1 MPGHL
6 LFHCPGQRAS
16 PPAFAA
22 TPQRTILPQ
31 RRVQHCRRNQSG
43 CWKEH
48 ALCPILP
55 PDDRRRWRVHRLPP
69 PPARQCPA
77 VVAGAAVM
85 VPQTPPWIL
94 FFKKTARSALMAA
107 PPAAYSF
114 VGGSPCCEALPWPR
128 GCRSL
133 SFLTGALRIRKPRPQ
148 LGLLAAQLLVHALEL
163 RHPGAAAATRRL
175 RRPPCGHQRRLCTVR
190 RPRPLHPSKL
200 DMALCSFSVV
210 VPPPLRPLGATT
222 PRPAIRT

>member
-1 MPGHL
+1 MPD
-6 LFHCPGQRAS
+6 
-16 PPAFAA
+16 FAA
-22 TPQRTILPQ
+22 
-31 RRVQHCRRNQSG
+31 RRS
-43 CWKEH
+43 KT
-48 ALCPILP
+48 
-55 PDDRRRWRVHRLPP
+55 
-69 PPARQCPA
+69 
-77 VVAGAAVM
+77 VAGPSFTPAAGSPVSCSSSRGGCYGAANA
-85 VPQTPPWIL
+85 PLDT